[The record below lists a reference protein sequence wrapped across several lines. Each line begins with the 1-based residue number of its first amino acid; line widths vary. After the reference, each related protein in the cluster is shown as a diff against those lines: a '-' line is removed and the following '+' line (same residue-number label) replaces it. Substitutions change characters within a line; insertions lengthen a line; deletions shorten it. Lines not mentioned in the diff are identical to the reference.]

1 MNNTKK
7 FIKTSII
14 YFIGNVLSKLMA
26 FFLIPIYTIYIS
38 TEIYGKYDLISSIIS
53 LVVPLIFF
61 QIWDGL
67 FRFIYDYKTDKDKY
81 KVVSNG
87 LIVFIFG
94 ILIYE
99 IFFIIVSIF
108 IKIPS
113 SIFVNLYGI
122 SYAAQYIFG
131 TFSRTFKKNKLY
143 MVSGVVNTLV
153 NLVSNIIIIV
163 FLKYR
168 TIGGLFLSIVLGNVV
183 QCIIISL
190 NLKIFKNVKIK
201 DFDFCLI
208 KKIIKFSIPIAIST
222 ISYWLL
228 TGFTK
233 VYISKNFGYSS
244 NGIFAMA
251 TKLASFIVVIVSV
264 LQMAWHES
272 SFEVA
277 NNKYKKEYYEKGLN
291 TFLEVLTFS
300 TAVIM
305 MLLNFFFPY
314 IVKGDYLKA
323 KNYMPIVLIYT
334 VVNSFSGFSS
344 SQFLAEKDSKVPLY
358 TTLFAAILNIIL
370 LFLFKRFDVFGA
382 SISLLISFLLNT
394 ILRIII
400 LNKKYNININKI
412 LLLYSLITF
421 VISCLIYYLCNSI
434 INLVCSLLLLIIIII
449 KYGKLFIIM
458 FRKKVKN

>member
-1 MNNTKK
+1 MNNTNK

-26 FFLIPIYTIYIS
+26 FILIPIYTIYIN

-53 LVVPLIFF
+53 LVVPLVFF

-94 ILIYE
+94 IIIYE

-113 SIFVNLYGI
+113 PIFVNFYGI

-143 MVSGVVNTLV
+143 MISGVVNTLV

-163 FLKYR
+163 LLKYR
-168 TIGGLFLSIVLGNVV
+168 TVGGLFLSIVLGNFV

-190 NLKIFKNVKIK
+190 NLKVFKNVKIK

-277 NNKYKKEYYEKGLN
+277 DNKYKKEYYEKGLN
-291 TFLEVLTFS
+291 TFLAVLTVS
-300 TAVIM
+300 TTVIM

-314 IVKGDYLKA
+314 IVKGEYFNA
-323 KNYMPIVLIYT
+323 KIYMPIVLIYT
-334 VVNSFSGFSS
+334 AVNSFSGFSS

-358 TTLFAAILNIIL
+358 TTLFAAILNVIL
-370 LFLFKRFDVFGA
+370 LFMFKRFDVLGA

-400 LNKKYNININKI
+400 LNKKYNINISKR
-412 LLLYSLITF
+412 LLLYSSVAF
-421 VISCLIYYLCNSI
+421 VVSCLIYYLCNSI
-434 INLVCSLLLLIIIII
+434 INLVCGLVLLIIIII
-449 KYGKLFIIM
+449 KYGKMFIVM
-458 FRKKVKN
+458 FHKKIKN